1 MRALITGVTGQDGS
15 YLAEQMAADG
25 HEVFG
30 MLRGHR
36 HPRRD
41 WIQQLVPSMR
51 LVEGDLLDQS
61 SLQHVIA
68 DVDPD
73 AIFNLGALTYVGMSW
88 RQPAVMTDVT
98 GLGVLRLLEAVRT
111 VNPDIRVVQ
120 ASSSEM
126 FGEVRESPQNERTP
140 FNPRSPY
147 GVAKAFAH
155 HTAVNYRES
164 YGMKVSTAIMFNH
177 ESVRRGPE
185 FVTRKVSVA
194 AAAIAAGKQQRLHLG
209 NIHARRDWGWAPD
222 YMRALPAMAIHEP
235 DDFVLAT
242 GWTHT
247 VEELCEVAFA
257 RVGLDY
263 RDHVMVDK
271 DLYRPADV
279 ELLQGDASK
288 AAAVLGWKA
297 EVGFRDLVHRLVDH
311 DVAETPRLAAGG
323 LVKGGQH
330 YLVGEGGP
338 EDITRDFRSI
348 VGREGA

>member
-1 MRALITGVTGQDGS
+1 VRALITGVTGQDGS
-15 YLAEQMAADG
+15 YLAEQLAEAG
-25 HEVFG
+25 HEVYG
-30 MLRGHR
+30 MLHGQR
-36 HPRRD
+36 HQRRE
-41 WIQQLVPSMR
+41 WIQALVPSLR

-61 SLQHVIA
+61 SLQHVLA
-68 DVDPD
+68 ETDPQVV
-73 AIFNLGALTYVGMSW
+73 FNLGAMTYVGMSW

-111 VNPDIRVVQ
+111 VNPGIHVVQ

-126 FGEVRESPQNERTP
+126 FGDVRESPQAERTA

-155 HTAVNYRES
+155 HTCVNYRES

-177 ESVRRGPE
+177 ESPRRGPE
-185 FVTRKVSVA
+185 FVTRKVSLA

-222 YMRALPAMAIHEP
+222 YMRALPTIAIHEP

-247 VEELCEVAFA
+247 VESLCEVAFA

-263 RDHVMVDK
+263 HDHLMVDK

-279 ELLQGDASK
+279 ELLQGDPSK
-288 AAAVLGWKA
+288 AAAVLGWKS
-297 EVGFRDLVHRLVDH
+297 EVTFRDLVHRLVDH
-311 DVAETPRLAAGG
+311 DVEAA
-323 LVKGGQH
+323 
-330 YLVGEGGP
+330 
-338 EDITRDFRSI
+338 S
-348 VGREGA
+348 